1 MKSKDLCNI
10 ANLLPYVFISGYVY
24 KKVESAVKMRNF
36 KENPLRVL
44 ELFSGIGGMHYAL
57 NQTKIILTPEVFDYS
72 VIAAIDI
79 SDVANRVYRH
89 NFPKTEHF
97 GSNICGLT
105 SEKLN
110 KWKIEA
116 IFMSPPCQP
125 FTRQG
130 QQKDLKDSR
139 TEPLVHIISLLPK
152 VETLKYILLE
162 NVKGFETSAACKM
175 LIDKLNELSYDTKS
189 FLLSPTQ
196 LGIPNSRLRYYMI
209 AKRNASVDQSNNT
222 PAQVPD
228 IITDPAQLQD
238 ALPIIKDTFL
248 KNNEPNTLQSYLH
261 PNIISDKLLLS
272 STVLSKYGEVLDI
285 VKPTDSNC
293 CCFTKSYGRY
303 AEGTGSV
310 IQQNGNLDDVYLRA
324 KKCDKGSNEYIE
336 ILKEL
341 QLRYLHPYEIA
352 DLLGFPV
359 RNNDNSTFSQHSFVF
374 PPDYDDRMIHCYRV
388 LGNSL
393 NVKVVAFLSCI
404 LFT

>member
-1 MKSKDLCNI
+1 MR
-10 ANLLPYVFISGYVY
+10 VY
-24 KKVESAVKMRNF
+24 KES
-36 KENPLRVL
+36 PIRVL

-57 NQTKIILTPEVFDYS
+57 SRTRNILTSELFDFK

-79 SDVANRVYRH
+79 SDVANKVYRH
-89 NFPKTEHF
+89 NFPETEHF

-105 SEKLN
+105 AEKLN

-139 TEPLVHIISLLPK
+139 TEPLVHLISLLPK
-152 VETLKYILLE
+152 IETLNYILLE
-162 NVKGFETSAACKM
+162 NVKGFETSEACKLMIDM
-175 LIDKLNELSYDTKS
+175 LNKLSFDTKS

-196 LGIPNSRLRYYMI
+196 LGVPNSRLRYYLI
-209 AKRNASVDQSNNT
+209 AKRQSNISQGNEKNSIL
-222 PAQVPD
+222 PE
-228 IITDPAQLQD
+228 IITDPAQLHD
-238 ALPIIKDTFL
+238 VLPIIAETFL
-248 KNNEPNTLQSYLH
+248 ANTEPNTLQKYLRCN
-261 PNIISDKLLLS
+261 PNSDKLLLS
-272 STVLSKYGEVLDI
+272 DTVLSKYGEILDI
-285 VKPTDSNC
+285 VKSSDKNC

-310 IQQNGNLDDVYLRA
+310 LLQAGVLDSIYHRA
-324 KKCDKGSNEYIE
+324 KQCDKNSDLYIE

-341 QLRYLHPYEIA
+341 KLRYFHPYEIA

-359 RNNDNSTFSQHSFVF
+359 KKDKVLLDRGNFEF
-374 PPDYDDRMIHCYRV
+374 PPEYDDRTIHCYRV

-393 NVKVVAFLSCI
+393 NVTVVSFLSCL